1 MKIVIIT
8 REDFKT
14 IMSREHRKDMETIN
28 SGNIHRLL
36 GASKYD
42 IEEKTSKLHIDG
54 DISDI
59 YCCIQLVCIKR
70 KFVEYSRVK
79 KNAKYFTMENPGYNY
94 TLFKTHK

>member
-1 MKIVIIT
+1 MQDISGSYVYCRSVKDVKIVIIT

-42 IEEKTSKLHIDG
+42 IEEKTSKLHIYG
-54 DISDI
+54 DISDKLLQHTI
-59 YCCIQLVCIKR
+59 GLYQTKVC
-70 KFVEYSRVK
+70 
-79 KNAKYFTMENPGYNY
+79 
-94 TLFKTHK
+94 